1 MARSK
6 SSTCLLA
13 RAPRAAGNRPIALAV
28 LMASLSAWDLG
39 TKPWTAGAL
48 LLVSVAP
55 QASGPLEVSSAPETS
70 GPSWAPRGSL
80 LRGGEEK
87 KKKASPPWLSEG
99 GGRGYPVSVPH
110 LPGGRPWMSY

>member
-13 RAPRAAGNRPIALAV
+13 RAPRAARNRPVALAV
-28 LMASLSAWDLG
+28 LMAPLFTRDLG
-39 TKPWTAGAL
+39 TKTWTAGAL

-55 QASGPLEVSSAPETS
+55 RASGPLEVSSAPETS

-87 KKKASPPWLSEG
+87 KKKKQAHPGFQRVVAEGTLSQCHTYQAEG
-99 GGRGYPVSVPH
+99 LG
-110 LPGGRPWMSY
+110 

>member
-87 KKKASPPWLSEG
+87 KKKKQAHPGFQRVVAEGTLSQCHTYQVG
-99 GGRGYPVSVPH
+99 GLG
-110 LPGGRPWMSY
+110 